1 MAIGY
6 YGGSGFVIILEDFR
20 SGKIL
25 IHDGKLM
32 SEGVGSAGIKGLFE
46 PIKNLRI
53 SVHYQGSRFHNAF

>member
-6 YGGSGFVIILEDFR
+6 YGGSGFVMILEDFR

-25 IHDGKLM
+25 IHDGKPM

-46 PIKNLRI
+46 PIKKPQDFSAL
-53 SVHYQGSRFHNAF
+53 SGVKVS